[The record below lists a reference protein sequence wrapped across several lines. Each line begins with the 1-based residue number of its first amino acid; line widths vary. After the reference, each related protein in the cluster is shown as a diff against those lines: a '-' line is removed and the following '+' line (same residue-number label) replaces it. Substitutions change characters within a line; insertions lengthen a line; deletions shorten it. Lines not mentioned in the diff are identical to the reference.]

1 MPVCPKC
8 LKYFRTARGVTFHRA
23 QPRAVCN
30 VRDDWDTELVSA
42 AATPANERVNHEVDD
57 ALLPPSPPE
66 FQPMDLDPDPAWEG
80 GKNRHSISPSISI
93 AADSLGRVLVTFPRA
108 SEIFEGGETF
118 LTRFELD
125 PYAVCRRLFPFY
137 PFANLDDWRV
147 ANFLLTSGLSMRA
160 LDEFLSLEATKNMP
174 LSFWTAK
181 DLRARA
187 ELLPSGPRWKFQIVP
202 TTHPTREP
210 VQLYFRDALDCVEAL
225 FNHPFFADKMDFMP
239 FRLFTTAERLV
250 RVFTEWMSSDG
261 AWDMQASIRTLRTLS
276 IHGPS

>member
-1 MPVCPKC
+1 
-8 LKYFRTARGVTFHRA
+8 
-23 QPRAVCN
+23 
-30 VRDDWDTELVSA
+30 
-42 AATPANERVNHEVDD
+42 
-57 ALLPPSPPE
+57 
-66 FQPMDLDPDPAWEG
+66 MDLDPDPAWEG
-80 GKNRHSISPSISI
+80 GENRHSISPSISI

-125 PYAVCRRLFPFY
+125 PYSVCRRLVPFY

-160 LDEFLSLEATKNMP
+160 LDEFLSLEANMP

-181 DLRARA
+181 DLRARV
-187 ELLPSGPRWKFQIVP
+187 ELLPSGLRWIFQIVP

-225 FNHPFFADKMDFMP
+225 FNHLFFADKMDFTP
-239 FRLFTTAERLV
+239 FWCKV
-250 RVFTEWMSSDG
+250 
-261 AWDMQASIRTLRTLS
+261 
-276 IHGPS
+276 